1 VPEED
6 AVRWF
11 QFKQKP
17 EARNGLEVSA
27 QVRTARRRIRPN
39 ITIRAFHALH
49 ALPIVF
55 VLGATKK
62 TNLIVVAVSG
72 SPRPEKLVGAGPSIR
87 TLR

>member
-1 VPEED
+1 M
-6 AVRWF
+6 RWF

-39 ITIRAFHALH
+39 ITIRALYALH

-62 TNLIVVAVSG
+62 TNLIIVAVGG
-72 SPRPEKLVGAGPSIR
+72 SPRPEKLVGAEASIR
-87 TLR
+87 TVR